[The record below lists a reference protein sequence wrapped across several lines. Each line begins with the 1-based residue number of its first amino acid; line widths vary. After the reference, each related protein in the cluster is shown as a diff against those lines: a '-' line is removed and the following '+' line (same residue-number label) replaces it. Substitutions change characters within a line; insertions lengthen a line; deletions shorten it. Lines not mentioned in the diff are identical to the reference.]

1 MSDTPK
7 PLLQVNKLVC
17 GYYKKEI
24 VHGVSFNMDRGQFT
38 CIIGANG
45 CGKTTLLKTILGLL
59 PEFSGTVSIDGQS
72 LSTLSDLERARLVAY
87 IPQAHASTFPFLVSD
102 VVLMG
107 RTPHVGRFSK
117 ISHEDKR
124 AAWDALCAM
133 GIEHLADRTYTR
145 LSGGQQQLVLIA
157 RALAQKPKLIVMD
170 EPTASLDFGNQQI
183 VLSRMREL
191 SKQGASVLMVTHDP
205 HHALYCA
212 NTVIVMGQGNI
223 LKVGTPQET
232 ITTETLQ
239 TIYGTQVDVL
249 DVTLTNGEP
258 SRVCVPL

>member
-1 MSDTPK
+1 MTESET
-7 PLLQVNKLVC
+7 PLLQINKLVC

-24 VHGVSFNMDRGQFT
+24 VHGVSFNMKRGEFT

-45 CGKTTLLKTILGLL
+45 CGKTTLLKTVLGLL
-59 PEFSGTVSIDGQS
+59 PEFSGTVSIDGQ
-72 LSTLSDLERARLVAY
+72 LLNKLTDLERARLVAY
-87 IPQAHASTFPFLVSD
+87 IPQAHSSTFPFLVSD

-117 ISHEDKR
+117 VSHEDKR

-157 RALAQKPKLIVMD
+157 RALAQQPKLIVMD

-212 NTVIVMGQGNI
+212 DSVIVMGQGKI
-223 LKVGTPQET
+223 LKEGTPQET
-232 ITTETLQ
+232 ITSSTLE
-239 TIYGTQVDVL
+239 TIYETNVDVIN
-249 DVTLTNGEP
+249 VTLTNG
-258 SRVCVPL
+258 SSTRVCVPL